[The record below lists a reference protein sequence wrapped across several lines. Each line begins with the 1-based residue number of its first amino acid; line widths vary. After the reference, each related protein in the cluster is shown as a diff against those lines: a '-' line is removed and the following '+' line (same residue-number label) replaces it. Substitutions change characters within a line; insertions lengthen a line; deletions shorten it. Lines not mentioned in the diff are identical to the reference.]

1 MIPSFPLSLLRLR
14 QGFGLQR
21 RPGLPYLPQ
30 PALTEGQ
37 FLRQLIPTLV
47 PAVTVVLVIVHLP
60 GLPQQLRHLRLQL
73 RFLLLHAPVAHRLIP
88 GGVGPHLGPVQGHMA
103 QLHQSRLLTQRQH
116 LQEQA
121 PQRLQ
126 MVLAKVGD
134 GAEVGSVVGR
144 QHPEADV
151 LVETLGNATGGGHPG
166 AVAVEQHLDHHPGV
180 IGWPAPPFLFVAD
193 RDGREVQLVH
203 HVGDEV
209 GQVLRRQPLLQGRWQ
224 Q

>member
-1 MIPSFPLSLLRLR
+1 MRESGSVKFRLRLVIRHPGMIPSFPLSLLRLR

-60 GLPQQLRHLRLQL
+60 GLPQQLRHLHLQL

-121 PQRLQ
+121 PQR
-126 MVLAKVGD
+126 
-134 GAEVGSVVGR
+134 
-144 QHPEADV
+144 DV
-151 LVETLGNATGGGHPG
+151 LMVFANNYDPKA
-166 AVAVEQHLDHHPGV
+166 
-180 IGWPAPPFLFVAD
+180 
-193 RDGREVQLVH
+193 
-203 HVGDEV
+203 
-209 GQVLRRQPLLQGRWQ
+209 GQIRQML
-224 Q
+224 